1 MLNYLLKTAKAI
13 FNGIVEARQRQ
24 AAYEVA
30 RILKL
35 NNDFKDWSHYELMEA
50 IMDKNNPVGIDKK
63 PIATKVA

>member
-13 FNGIVEARQRQ
+13 FNGIAEARQRQ

-35 NNDFKDWSHYELMEA
+35 NNDFKSWSHYELMEA
-50 IMDKNNPVGIDKK
+50 IMDKKNPVGIDKK
-63 PIATKVA
+63 PIAKKLA